1 MISSYSNVVRV
12 QKLKLT
18 SEVMERTSVRPASAS
33 ACAISKFRKLN
44 KDLVCSCLFDYLLA
58 CSFEIELCKD
68 IKNKFELLL
77 VWSLQ

>member
-18 SEVMERTSVRPASAS
+18 SEVKERTSVRPAS

-44 KDLVCSCLFDYLLA
+44 NDLVCSCLFYYLLA
-58 CSFEIELCKD
+58 CLSEIELCKD
-68 IKNKFELLL
+68 IKNKF
-77 VWSLQ
+77 

>member
-18 SEVMERTSVRPASAS
+18 SEVMERTSVRLAS
-33 ACAISKFRKLN
+33 ACAISKFRKLI

-58 CSFEIELCKD
+58 YSFEIELCKD

>member
-18 SEVMERTSVRPASAS
+18 SEVMERTSAS
-33 ACAISKFRKLN
+33 ACAISKFRKLI

-77 VWSLQ
+77 V